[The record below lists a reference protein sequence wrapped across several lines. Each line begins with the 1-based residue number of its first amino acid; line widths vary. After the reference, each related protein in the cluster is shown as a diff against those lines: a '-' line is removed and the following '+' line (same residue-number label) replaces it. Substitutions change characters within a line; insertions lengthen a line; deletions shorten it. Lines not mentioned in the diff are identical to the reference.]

1 MSGNSSLNCNPQ
13 PFSPCHKTHKI
24 GLWPFIS
31 TGPIAKSISQVTL
44 VSGIYWCLSRNFY
57 FNIQLQNKK
66 CEKAIFFLSQNLEVP
81 TDSAIRNPWLVF
93 LDWQRISES
102 LFTESWYVDS
112 IYWETTMCPQ
122 DSYDVQNVI
131 SLFVSQEKKEPEIEE
146 NKMAFL
152 KI

>member
-1 MSGNSSLNCNPQ
+1 M
-13 PFSPCHKTHKI
+13 
-24 GLWPFIS
+24 
-31 TGPIAKSISQVTL
+31 
-44 VSGIYWCLSRNFY
+44 
-57 FNIQLQNKK
+57 
-66 CEKAIFFLSQNLEVP
+66 P

-122 DSYDVQNVI
+122 DSYDVQDAI
-131 SLFVSQEKKEPEIEE
+131 SLFVSQVKKEPEIEE